1 MIGNDVVDL
10 QLAKIE
16 SNWRRIGFVDKIFT
30 KNEQIFLFLSENI
43 EISIWNLWSRK
54 EAAYKI
60 WNRQTSER
68 KFNPIQFEC
77 KNIFGNDV
85 VQFENIIY
93 FTNTQILESHI
104 HSIAVTKKSDLNR
117 IKFISNNIKI
127 SKENNIPFLIN
138 KNQKKEIISK
148 SNHGKFEFI
157 VGLRNS

>member
-16 SNWRRIGFVDKIFT
+16 SNWQRIGFLDKIFT
-30 KNEQIFLFLSENI
+30 KNEQTFLLLSENI

-60 WNRQTSER
+60 WNRQTGIR

-77 KNIFGNDV
+77 KNVFRNDV
-85 VQFENIIY
+85 VEFENIIY
-93 FTNTQILESHI
+93 FTKTQILENHI
-104 HSIAVTKKSDLNR
+104 HSIAVTKKSDLSR
-117 IKFISNNIKI
+117 IRLISNNIKI
-127 SKENNIPFLIN
+127 SKENNIPFLMN
-138 KNQKKEIISK
+138 KNKKKQIISK
-148 SNHGKFEFI
+148 SHHGKFEFI

>member
-93 FTNTQILESHI
+93 FTKTQILESHI